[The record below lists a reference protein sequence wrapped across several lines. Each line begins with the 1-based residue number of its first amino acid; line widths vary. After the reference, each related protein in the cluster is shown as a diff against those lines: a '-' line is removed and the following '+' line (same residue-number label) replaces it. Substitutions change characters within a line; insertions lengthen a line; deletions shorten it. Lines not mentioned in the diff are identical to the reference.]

1 MNEKDIYKG
10 IPCDKIPWIHET
22 PPGILINLIESL
34 APPSSHL
41 LDLGCGLGHYAA
53 FFAQKGYKISGID
66 ISNTAI
72 KHAKQLFETKKLKGD
87 FYEFDLCKLSD
98 ITLSPINLAYE
109 FEVLHHVYPEYR
121 ELYVQNVCKLLAEG
135 SYYLSIC
142 FSEKDKNFGGKGKY
156 RKTPIGTEL
165 YFSSV
170 KEIQDL
176 MSQHFR
182 ILEIKEVELEGKTI
196 PHQAVFC
203 LMQKVKF

>member
-10 IPCDKIPWIHET
+10 IPCDKIPWKRET
-22 PPGILINLIESL
+22 PPDILINTIESL

-41 LDLGCGLGHYAA
+41 LDLGCGLGHCAA
-53 FFAQKGYKISGID
+53 FFTQNGYKVTGID
-66 ISNTAI
+66 ISHTAI
-72 KHAKQLFETKKLKGD
+72 IHAKQLFETKKFKGD
-87 FYEFDLCKLSD
+87 FYELDLCKP
-98 ITLSPINLAYE
+98 INIALSPINLAYE
-109 FEVLHHVYPEYR
+109 FEVLHHIYPEYR

-142 FSEKDKNFGGKGKY
+142 FSEKDENFGGKGKY

-170 KEIQDL
+170 KEVQDL
-176 MSQHFR
+176 MSQYFR